1 MMRVIL
7 REDVEKL
14 GSAGDVVTIRPGYA
28 RNYLFPQGL
37 ASEATLGEVK
47 RIEHERR
54 VIAARNAKTLKDLE
68 GAAAKLSST
77 AVTISRAVGEGDR
90 LYGSVTSR
98 DIAEAIQ
105 KQGIAVDA
113 KKIVLDDHI
122 KQLGMTEVPVKL
134 GRGVT
139 AKVKVWVVKQDQ

>member
-1 MMRVIL
+1 MQLIL
-7 REDVEKL
+7 RENVDNL
-14 GSAGDVVTIRPGYA
+14 GNAGDVVTVKPGYA
-28 RNYLFPQGL
+28 RNFLLPRGL
-37 ASEATLGEVK
+37 ALSATDGAVK

-54 VIAARNAKTLKDLE
+54 VIAAQNAKQLKDLE
-68 GAAAKLSST
+68 GAASKLSSIS
-77 AVTISRAVGEGDR
+77 VTIPRAVGEGDR

-98 DIAEAIQ
+98 DIAEAIK

-113 KKIVLDDHI
+113 KKIDLPDHI

-134 GRGVT
+134 GRGIN